1 MRRVPKAPE
10 AAPERGRKAVLTQW
24 RKYPS
29 LVD

>member
-1 MRRVPKAPE
+1 MRRVPKATE
-10 AAPERGRKAVLTQW
+10 ATPERGRKAVLTQW